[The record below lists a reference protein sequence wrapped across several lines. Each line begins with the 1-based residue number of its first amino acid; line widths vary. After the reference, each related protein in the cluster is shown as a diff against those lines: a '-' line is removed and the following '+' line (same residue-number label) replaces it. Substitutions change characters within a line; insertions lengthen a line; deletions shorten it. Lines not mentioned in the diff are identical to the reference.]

1 MAINLDDAREVLQR
15 AYDINNEEAP
25 QVLAIIAI

>member
-15 AYDINNEEAP
+15 AYDKNNEEAP